1 MSPGI
6 IIVEARRETPLS
18 DMTAP
23 YRRLREYRYGKV
35 KLTVYTKDGEET
47 EKG

>member
-1 MSPGI
+1 M
-6 IIVEARRETPLS
+6 IVEARRETPLC

-35 KLTVYTKDGEET
+35 KICTYTRENSL
-47 EKG
+47 